1 MSARL
6 SSAFDAI
13 VIGLGAMGAAA
24 AWQLAARGAR
34 VLGLEQFDIPHALGS
49 SHGFSRMT
57 RMAYFEHPDYVQL
70 LRSALRLWHQLEAQ
84 GGQKLIYLTGG
95 LYLGPVG
102 GELVGGSLAA
112 AKMHGLAHELI
123 ELNELRRRF
132 GQFRVPDDF
141 VGFLDRDAGFILP
154 EKAIGT
160 FAGLALRRGAQ
171 LHGREP
177 VLDWSADSA
186 GVSVITSRAT
196 YRAATAIICGGAW
209 SERLVRGLGIPLRVT
224 RQVMGWVWP
233 KTPALF
239 ELTRLPVWA
248 VDHLDGSIHY
258 GFPMLPDSP
267 GFKLAHHAPA
277 QSTDPQ
283 TVDRQ
288 ISQADEQTI
297 RPFLQRFIPDA
308 DGPLL
313 SMRVCLYTNSPDQHF
328 LIDRHPEHPNV
339 VLACGF
345 SGHGF
350 KFAPVIG
357 AALADLALTGKTIH
371 PIEFLG
377 CKRLLGPRPG

>member
-1 MSARL
+1 
-6 SSAFDAI
+6 
-13 VIGLGAMGAAA
+13 
-24 AWQLAARGAR
+24 
-34 VLGLEQFDIPHALGS
+34 
-49 SHGFSRMT
+49 
-57 RMAYFEHPDYVQL
+57 
-70 LRSALRLWHQLEAQ
+70 
-84 GGQKLIYLTGG
+84 
-95 LYLGPVG
+95 
-102 GELVGGSLAA
+102 
-112 AKMHGLAHELI
+112 MHGLAHELI
-123 ELNELRRRF
+123 ELDELRRRF
-132 GQFRVPDDF
+132 PQFHVPENF
-141 VGFLDRDAGFILP
+141 VGFLDREAGFILP
-154 EKAIGT
+154 EKAIAT

-186 GVSVITSRAT
+186 GVSVVTPRGT
-196 YRAATAIICGGAW
+196 YRAATAIFCGGAW

-233 KTPALF
+233 KQPAMF

-248 VDHLDGSIHY
+248 VDHLDGTIHY

-277 QSTDPQ
+277 QSADPT

-288 ISQADEQTI
+288 ITDADERTI

-328 LIDRHPEHPNV
+328 LIDHHPENRNV
-339 VLACGF
+339 VFVCGF

-357 AALADLALTGKTIH
+357 AALADLALTGKTTH
-371 PIEFLG
+371 PIKFLG
-377 CKRLLGPRPG
+377 CQRLLGRRPG

>member
-1 MSARL
+1 MSGNAPP
-6 SSAFDAI
+6 AFDAI
-13 VIGLGAMGAAA
+13 VIGLGAMGASAA
-24 AWQLAARGAR
+24 CQLAARGAR

-57 RMAYFEHPDYVQL
+57 RMAYFEHPDYVML
-70 LRSALRLWHQLEAQ
+70 LRSANRLWHRLESE

-95 LYLGPVG
+95 LYLGPAG

-123 ELNELRRRF
+123 ELDELRRRF
-132 GQFRVPDDF
+132 PQFHVPENF
-141 VGFLDRDAGFILP
+141 VGFLDREAGFILP
-154 EKAIGT
+154 EKAIAT

-186 GVSVITSRAT
+186 GVSVVTPRGT
-196 YRAATAIICGGAW
+196 YRAATAIFCGGAW

-233 KTPALF
+233 KQPAMF

-248 VDHLDGSIHY
+248 VDHLDGTIHY

-267 GFKLAHHAPA
+267 GLKLAHHAPA
-277 QSTDPQ
+277 QAADPT

-288 ISQADEQTI
+288 ITDADERTI

-328 LIDRHPEHPNV
+328 LIDHHPENRNV
-339 VLACGF
+339 VFACGF

-357 AALADLALTGKTIH
+357 AALADLALTGKTTH
-371 PIEFLG
+371 PIKFLG
-377 CKRLLGPRPG
+377 CQRLLGRRPG